1 MKTKYFAIIA
11 VIAGITLS
19 SLSSCVFHCVKGSG
33 NMVTDNHQLS
43 DFNKINIEG
52 GFKVIL
58 KQDSS
63 LTLKVTADDNLLKY
77 IKISVDDHRLHIY
90 TKKNFC
96 SSGELTLNIG
106 VKNLEEIK
114 GSGAVDVSAD
124 GKLVTKDIN
133 FKFSGASK
141 VNLDL
146 NAANVTTHSSGATEM
161 NLKGQATSHYIDLS
175 GVGKINALD
184 FVVGSY
190 EIHTTGA
197 GNCDVN
203 VLNSINVH
211 STGASEV
218 RYRGNPTSISNDKT
232 GASSLEKIN

>member
-1 MKTKYFAIIA
+1 MKTKYLTIVAIIA
-11 VIAGITLS
+11 GIIIS
-19 SLSSCVFHCVKGSG
+19 CLSSCVFHCVKGSG
-33 NMVTDNHQLS
+33 NMVTDNHQVS
-43 DFNKINIEG
+43 DFNRIYIEG
-52 GFKVIL
+52 GFKVVL

-63 LTLKVTADDNLLKY
+63 LTLKITADDNLLKY
-77 IKISVDDHRLHIY
+77 IKVSVDDHRLHVY
-90 TKKNFC
+90 SKKNFC

-114 GSGAVDVSAD
+114 GSGAVDITAD
-124 GKLVTKDIN
+124 GKLVTRDIN

-141 VNLDL
+141 VNLEL

-161 NLKGQATSHYIDLS
+161 NLKGQATSHYIELS

-184 FVVGSY
+184 FVVGSC
-190 EIHTTGA
+190 EIHSTGA
-197 GNCDVN
+197 GHCDVN

-232 GASSLEKIN
+232 GASSLKKIN

>member
-1 MKTKYFAIIA
+1 MKAKYFAIIA
-11 VIAGITLS
+11 VMAGITLS
-19 SLSSCVFHCVKGSG
+19 GLSSCVFHCVKGSG
-33 NMVTDNHQLS
+33 NIITDSRQLS

-63 LTLKVTADDNLLKY
+63 LGLKITADDNILKY
-77 IKISVDDHRLHIY
+77 IKVSVDDHRLHVY
-90 TKKNFC
+90 SNKSFC
-96 SSGELTLNIG
+96 NTGELTLNIG

-114 GSGAVDVSAD
+114 GSGAVDISAD
-124 GKLVTKDIN
+124 GKIVAKDIN

-141 VNLDL
+141 VTMEL
-146 NAANVTTHSSGATEM
+146 NAANVTTRSSGATEL

-175 GVGKINALD
+175 GVGKVHAFD

-197 GNCDVN
+197 GNCEVN
-203 VLNSINVH
+203 VLNAINVH

-218 RYRGNPTSISNDKT
+218 RYRGNPTTVTNDKS
-232 GASSLEKIN
+232 GASSLEKVN